1 MEVYITKANASKIV
15 RRLVFSKLELS
26 GTLYRD
32 IAEKYSCGMN
42 VFEYALRPIEQEK
55 ILDWMYGKF
64 NKQELLAYRK
74 LMEHPSEF
82 ANEIYVKYPHIREDT
97 YWWVFEEDKKPAYH
111 TNLECPRL
119 HSKFKN
125 YRIPSSVRFKGVL
138 KGKHFETIDDAILTN
153 EEKLI
158 VKINV
163 DRYRAWW
170 KDQGGLLYKKDVTA
184 FLKEVNRIFDPEP
197 PVRNISE
204 FELSNSGVDNLNNF
218 SLKEIVLEIDKLIYE
233 IDKYR
238 NRGDKE
244 RIILNKYVRWRYNS
258 SDFKDNDTGYTNDEI
273 RSVLKDFY
281 KRFKQP
287 MIYLLKE
294 CYRRFNNPDLKM
306 DESLAVQLGFAPC
319 NCQLAMQQEQEKRNN
334 ELKELVYEMD
344 CESDLAMQLMNEA
357 DEEYEL
363 ELYMEALRYEEL
375 ISGGKA
381 HLLNDL

>member
-1 MEVYITKANASKIV
+1 M
-15 RRLVFSKLELS
+15 
-26 GTLYRD
+26 
-32 IAEKYSCGMN
+32 
-42 VFEYALRPIEQEK
+42 
-55 ILDWMYGKF
+55 
-64 NKQELLAYRK
+64 
-74 LMEHPSEF
+74 
-82 ANEIYVKYPHIREDT
+82 
-97 YWWVFEEDKKPAYH
+97 
-111 TNLECPRL
+111 
-119 HSKFKN
+119 
-125 YRIPSSVRFKGVL
+125 RFKGVL
-138 KGKHFETIDDAILTN
+138 KGKHFETIDDTILTE
-153 EEKLI
+153 EEKMI

-170 KDQGGLLYKKDVTA
+170 KEQGGSLYEKNVTA

-218 SLKEIVLEIDKLIYE
+218 SLKEIIVEIDKLIYE

>member
-32 IAEKYSCGMN
+32 IAEKYSCGTN
-42 VFEYALRPIEQEK
+42 IFEYALRPIEQER
-55 ILDWMYGKF
+55 ILDWMYGKY

-82 ANEIYVKYPHIREDT
+82 ANEIYVKYPHVREDT

-111 TNLECPRL
+111 TSLECPRL

-138 KGKHFETIDDAILTN
+138 KGKHFETIDDTILTE
-153 EEKLI
+153 EEKMI

-170 KDQGGLLYKKDVTA
+170 KEQGGSLYEKNVTA

-204 FELSNSGVDNLNNF
+204 FELNNSGVDNLNNF
-218 SLKEIVLEIDKLIYE
+218 SLKEIIVEIDKLIYE